1 MDATTLSITLSAIL
15 AVICTPCGLFLG
27 LVPMKADLVT
37 AKQSKASQMVSF
49 IVAIVFIGL
58 LVAGHD
64 LETWAMVIGLVIASP
79 LPRSPHCTPG
89 LCTSGRSSNPRKWL
103 PPPSAS
109 RKPGRSKLWPYLFAE
124 SGISTSV
131 SRFFIGRTYPL
142 STSPNHIVEIHP
154 KSGLISRRT
163 YTGIH
168 PSRQTEKGRCVQ
180 QRPFRRRNGTQVH
193 PRGHRAGP
201 EPGLAQP
208 FFFLESRS

>member
-15 AVICTPCGLFLG
+15 AVICIPCGLFLG

-64 LETWAMVIGLVIASP
+64 LETWAMVIGLVIGFAVAKIP
-79 LPRSPHCTPG
+79 ALHAWALHKWPFFEPKKMAPTP
-89 LCTSGRSSNPRKWL
+89 
-103 PPPSAS
+103 
-109 RKPGRSKLWPYLFAE
+109 E

-142 STSPNHIVEIHP
+142 RHIAESYCRNTPQVRADFAKNVHRDPSIATNGKGTLRATASLSEEEWNSGPSPWP
-154 KSGLISRRT
+154 PG
-163 YTGIH
+163 G
-168 PSRQTEKGRCVQ
+168 PG
-180 QRPFRRRNGTQVH
+180 GQV
-193 PRGHRAGP
+193 
-201 EPGLAQP
+201 
-208 FFFLESRS
+208 

>member
-15 AVICTPCGLFLG
+15 AVICIPCGLFLG

-64 LETWAMVIGLVIASP
+64 LETWAMVIGLVI
-79 LPRSPHCTPG
+79 G
-89 LCTSGRSSNPRKWL
+89 
-103 PPPSAS
+103 
-109 RKPGRSKLWPYLFAE
+109 FAE

-142 STSPNHIVEIHP
+142 RHIAESYCRNTPQVGRPLSRTRHPRHESAHSTPFPTSTSVKR
-154 KSGLISRRT
+154 KSPAS
-163 YTGIH
+163 
-168 PSRQTEKGRCVQ
+168 GR
-180 QRPFRRRNGTQVH
+180 
-193 PRGHRAGP
+193 A
-201 EPGLAQP
+201 
-208 FFFLESRS
+208 

>member
-15 AVICTPCGLFLG
+15 AVICIPCGLFLG

-142 STSPNHIVEIHP
+142 RHIAESYCRNTPQVGRPLSRTRHPRHESAHSTPFPTSTSVKR
-154 KSGLISRRT
+154 KSPAS
-163 YTGIH
+163 
-168 PSRQTEKGRCVQ
+168 GR
-180 QRPFRRRNGTQVH
+180 
-193 PRGHRAGP
+193 A
-201 EPGLAQP
+201 
-208 FFFLESRS
+208 

>member
-15 AVICTPCGLFLG
+15 AVICIPCGLFLG

-49 IVAIVFIGL
+49 IVAIVSS
-58 LVAGHD
+58 
-64 LETWAMVIGLVIASP
+64 ASP

-142 STSPNHIVEIHP
+142 RHIAESYCRNTPQVRADFAKNVHRDPSIATNGKGTLRATASLSEEEWNSGPSPWP
-154 KSGLISRRT
+154 PG
-163 YTGIH
+163 G
-168 PSRQTEKGRCVQ
+168 PG
-180 QRPFRRRNGTQVH
+180 GQV
-193 PRGHRAGP
+193 
-201 EPGLAQP
+201 
-208 FFFLESRS
+208 

>member
-1 MDATTLSITLSAIL
+1 MTTKPTARTPRPKPNKPKRNEHDDVADTADTDTADAKENAQPTALKEHHGCNHIVNLTLSAIL

-64 LETWAMVIGLVIASP
+64 LETWAMVIGLVIGFAVAKIP
-79 LPRSPHCTPG
+79 ALHPPG

-109 RKPGRSKLWPYLFAE
+109 RKPGRSKLCALP
-124 SGISTSV
+124 I
-131 SRFFIGRTYPL
+131 R
-142 STSPNHIVEIHP
+142 
-154 KSGLISRRT
+154 
-163 YTGIH
+163 
-168 PSRQTEKGRCVQ
+168 
-180 QRPFRRRNGTQVH
+180 
-193 PRGHRAGP
+193 
-201 EPGLAQP
+201 
-208 FFFLESRS
+208 

>member
-15 AVICTPCGLFLG
+15 AVICIPCGLFLG

-103 PPPSAS
+103 PTPKRVKKA
-109 RKPGRSKLWPYLFAE
+109 RKKVS
-124 SGISTSV
+124 SGLTYSLKAGYRHRYPAFSW
-131 SRFFIGRTYPL
+131 RTYPL
-142 STSPNHIVEIHP
+142 RHIAESYCRNTPQVGRPLSRTRHPRHESAHSTPFPTSTSVKR
-154 KSGLISRRT
+154 KSPAS
-163 YTGIH
+163 
-168 PSRQTEKGRCVQ
+168 GR
-180 QRPFRRRNGTQVH
+180 
-193 PRGHRAGP
+193 A
-201 EPGLAQP
+201 
-208 FFFLESRS
+208 

>member
-15 AVICTPCGLFLG
+15 AVICIPCGLFLG

-64 LETWAMVIGLVIASP
+64 LETWAMVIGLVIGFAVAKI
-79 LPRSPHCTPG
+79 PRTARLG
-89 LCTSGRSSNPRKWL
+89 FAQVAVLRTPRKWL

-131 SRFFIGRTYPL
+131 SRFFLGRTYPL
-142 STSPNHIVEIHP
+142 RHI
-154 KSGLISRRT
+154 
-163 YTGIH
+163 
-168 PSRQTEKGRCVQ
+168 
-180 QRPFRRRNGTQVH
+180 
-193 PRGHRAGP
+193 A
-201 EPGLAQP
+201 
-208 FFFLESRS
+208 